1 MPLRKKNNLLREYRR
16 QSGLSGYDLQL
27 LSGISAQAIY
37 LIERGLK
44 RPQRYEKALL
54 SQALSTEEEKLFP
67 NNLERC
73 SIIER

>member
-1 MPLRKKNNLLREYRR
+1 MPLRKKNNLLREHRM
-16 QSGLSGYDLQL
+16 QVGLSGYDLQL
-27 LSGISAQAIY
+27 LSGIPAQTIY

-44 RPQRYEKALL
+44 RPQRYEKSLL
-54 SQALSTEEEKLFP
+54 SRALNIEEGKLFP